1 MGGVSPACV
10 GGAPA
15 RSEPGL
21 GVELPGLGQVG
32 QRAEGGA
39 ARAQHLH
46 PRRVAPPAAAP
57 AHDYNCRECRGDAVF
72 AVCSVVVLPS
82 SDAAATGITRPQY
95 FSPDT
100 ELFFLL

>member
-57 AHDYNCRECRGDAVF
+57 AHDYNCRGDAVF

-82 SDAAATGITRPQY
+82 SDAATGISRPQY

-100 ELFFLL
+100 EPFFPL